1 MSSLKN
7 YGGKKKGLPIIIAED
22 WDGSPFK
29 IVDFENLSMT
39 GKEYT
44 YEETDC
50 PSTAPLK
57 MCTSMMDS
65 VDIGTIGIEKRE
77 DGLWITDIQTPLHI
91 RGREILPAGRGIVQF
106 EHIVTE
112 YTFTFAYLDTDA
124 KDLEELKSTVREEK
138 IKTLL

>member
-1 MSSLKN
+1 MISLKN
-7 YGGKKKGLPIIIAED
+7 YGGKKKGLPIIIAVD

-44 YEETDC
+44 YEETEC

-57 MCTSMMDS
+57 MCTSTMDS
-65 VDIGTIGIEKRE
+65 VDIGTIDIKKRE

-91 RGREILPAGRGIVQF
+91 RGREILPAGHGVMK
-106 EHIVTE
+106 ETMVTD
-112 YTFTFAYLDTDA
+112 YTFAFAYLDSDA
-124 KDLEELKSTVREEK
+124 KDLEELKSTVRAEK